1 MKMSFLIFL
10 RLGKFCIIKI
20 ANIMNLV
27 KLKIKKIK
35 NIKYADIELPFDG
48 GIYGI
53 IGTNGCG
60 KSTLMLLL
68 SVLTSPKRYFMLNAH
83 DYDNKSSVYLDINI
97 DGKSATN
104 TWIVEN
110 DNKWRCK
117 EKCVRLSGVYEGSLF
132 YGTRF
137 DNSRIVD
144 QLFKNKKITDD
155 MIVDADNFV
164 KDNLSYILH
173 GDRNNYRNLRR
184 IKNKRISEKLN
195 LINIPYFID
204 IENRVLISQYR
215 MSSGE
220 CLLISLLNYIYYT
233 LINQGTKK
241 YQNTTPLILI
251 DEIELALHPIAI
263 KRLFAFLEELR
274 DTYTKLVIY
283 ITSHSPEVIRAISPE
298 NMFLLKN
305 DNGNLDTI
313 NPCFPSYAIRD
324 VYSHDGYD
332 ILILVEDKLACYLV
346 NNIISEHFLNK
357 SKLIHVV
364 PVGGYD
370 SVLKLHVDLLAN
382 NVLGTDKKVIS
393 ILDGDAKE
401 AVSKLAEFQNLL
413 KLYLPIPSIEKFL
426 FEMLNNKKYPDAK
439 KIIND
444 KYFTLKSLDDLF
456 SEFNAEYK
464 SSPKKP
470 DKKLYSNIKKDLKRR
485 NIEES
490 TFIEKISD
498 DIKKIPSLEFDKF
511 SQNLNKFINKI

>member
-1 MKMSFLIFL
+1 
-10 RLGKFCIIKI
+10 
-20 ANIMNLV
+20 MNLV
-27 KLKIKKIK
+27 KIKIEKIK
-35 NIKYADIELPFDG
+35 NIKFAEIELPFDG

-83 DYDNKSSVYLDINI
+83 DYDNQSSVYLDINI
-97 DGKSATN
+97 DGKNTIN

-110 DNKWRCK
+110 NKKWRCK
-117 EKCVRLSGVYEGSLF
+117 ETYFLLSGVYEGSLF

-144 QLFKNKKITDD
+144 KLFKEKKITDE
-155 MIVDADNFV
+155 MIVDADDFV

-173 GDRNNYRNLRR
+173 GDRKSYRNLRR
-184 IKNKRISEKLN
+184 IKNKQISEKLK

-204 IENRVLISQYR
+204 IQNRGLISQYR

-233 LINQGTKK
+233 LINPGNKRYQTK
-241 YQNTTPLILI
+241 TPLILI

-263 KRLFAFLEELR
+263 QRLFAFFEELIV
-274 DTYTKLVIY
+274 TYPKLVIY
-283 ITSHSPEVIRAISPE
+283 ITSHSPEVIRALSPE

-305 DNGNLDTI
+305 DDGKLDTI

-346 NNIISEHFLNK
+346 NNIIAKHYLNN

-370 SVLKLHVDLLAN
+370 NVLKLHVDLLAN

-393 ILDGDAKE
+393 ILDGDVQDK
-401 AVSKLAEFQNLL
+401 VKKLKDFQNIL

-426 FEMLNNKKYPDAK
+426 FSMLNDKKYPDAK
-439 KIIND
+439 KVIND
-444 KYFTLKSLDDLF
+444 KYFTLKSLDNLF
-456 SEFNAEYK
+456 SDFNNEYK
-464 SSPKKP
+464 SSPNTP
-470 DKKLYSNIKKDLKRR
+470 DKKFYSIIKKDLKERK
-485 NIEES
+485 IEES
-490 TFIEKISD
+490 TFIEKLSG
-498 DIKKIPSLEFDKF
+498 DIKTIPSLEFEKF
-511 SQNLNKFINKI
+511 ANYLKKFINEIKY